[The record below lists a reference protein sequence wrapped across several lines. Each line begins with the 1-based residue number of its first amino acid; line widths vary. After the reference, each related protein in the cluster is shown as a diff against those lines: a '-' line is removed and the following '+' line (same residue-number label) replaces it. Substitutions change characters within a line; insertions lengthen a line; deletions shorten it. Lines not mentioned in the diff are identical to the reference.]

1 MGPNKKITGNFALIA
16 FLSTTTYPIVYF
28 VLFFQKRDYHLS
40 KRLLFSEFR
49 ACFEKMAVVQIQKQK
64 KAIS

>member
-1 MGPNKKITGNFALIA
+1 MGPNKKITGNFALIT
-16 FLSTTTYPIVYF
+16 FLSTTYPIVYF
-28 VLFFQKRDYHLS
+28 VLFFQKRDYHLN

-49 ACFEKMAVVQIQKQK
+49 ACFEKMAGVQIQKQE